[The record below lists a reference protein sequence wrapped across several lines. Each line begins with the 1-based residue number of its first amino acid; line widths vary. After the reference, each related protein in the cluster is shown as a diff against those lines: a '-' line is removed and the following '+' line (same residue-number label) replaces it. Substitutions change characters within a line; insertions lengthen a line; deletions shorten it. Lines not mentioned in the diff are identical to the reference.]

1 MRTFLL
7 AAAATL
13 LTLPAGAQAPGPPA
27 AVAQAPAHAGKY
39 ERITVHGRS
48 LEGNLEGDSADR
60 RVSVYLPPSYA
71 SSPSRRYPVVY
82 LLHGFTDSDAHWFGL
97 LGPHFVNAPT
107 AIDGAFGH
115 GVKEM
120 IVVMPDAFTKYW
132 GSMYSNSVV
141 VGNWEAFVAEELVS
155 YVDRHYRTLPVRE
168 SRGLAGHSMGGY
180 GTIRIAMKYPRVFSS
195 VYAMSPCCLS
205 PTTNMDPDAV
215 VRANAVQNLDELG
228 ERDFMVK
235 AVLATAAAW
244 APNPALP
251 PRYFDLPAADG
262 KPDAGILARWAANTP
277 LVTVHQHIPDL
288 KQLDAIAFD
297 AGDEEQFGGILP
309 SVQMLDRVLAGYGVA
324 HVTEIYPGNHVNRI
338 EERLQSKVLP
348 FFGGH
353 LKF

>member
-1 MRTFLL
+1 MRAFVL
-7 AAAATL
+7 AAAAML
-13 LTLPAGAQAPGPPA
+13 LTHPAGAQSPA
-27 AVAQAPAHAGKY
+27 SAAASSSASAHAGQY
-39 ERITVHGRS
+39 QRITVHGRS
-48 LEGNLEGDSADR
+48 LEGNLEGDTPDR
-60 RVSVYLPPSYA
+60 MVSVYLPPSY
-71 SSPSRRYPVVY
+71 PKNLSRRYPVVY

-107 AIDGAFGH
+107 AIDGAFGK

-132 GSMYSNSVV
+132 GSMYSNSIV
-141 VGNWEAFVAEELVS
+141 VGNWEAFIAEELVA
-155 YVDRHYRTLPVRE
+155 YVDRHYRTLPRRE

-180 GTIRIAMKYPRVFSS
+180 GTIRIAMKYPGVFSS
-195 VYAMSPCCLS
+195 IYAMSPCCLS
-205 PTTNMDPDAV
+205 PTSNMDPDAV
-215 VRANAVQNLDELG
+215 ARATTVLNLDELG

-244 APNPALP
+244 APNPARP
-251 PRYFDLPAADG
+251 PRFFDLPAADG
-262 KPDAGILARWAANTP
+262 KPDAETLARWAANTP
-277 LVTVHQHIPDL
+277 LITVHQHIPDL
-288 KQLDAIAFD
+288 KRLDAIAFD

-309 SVQMLDRVLAGYGVA
+309 SVQTLDRVLTGYGIA
-324 HVTEIYPGNHVNRI
+324 HTTEIYPGNHVNRI